1 MMPSLYTKKI
11 CEDWGPTVKEEKLTS
26 LEVGFL
32 IDNPATAVANKG
44 AGLLLDNLVSHC
56 LSSIFIYMRASVFPA
71 STSFAE
77 LSKLMFLICLIRSWI
92 LWSGQILSP
101 EVEISWNL
109 WHRWTDSRLRHLT
122 NEGCI
127 CSHKLNTVAQM
138 LHVYLLYSPFRCVA
152 WGRSK
157 TSMGCN
163 LNLYAEC
170 FFQYGKEKKS
180 SS

>member
-1 MMPSLYTKKI
+1 MQNLNWIHSHCHWVLIPVYTNM
-11 CEDWGPTVKEEKLTS
+11 WGPTVKVEKLTS

-56 LSSIFIYMRASVFPA
+56 LGSIFVYKRASVFPA
-71 STSFAE
+71 FTSFAE
-77 LSKLMFLICLIRSWI
+77 LSKLMFLICLIRSCI

-109 WHRWTDSRLRHLT
+109 RHRWTDSRLRHLT
-122 NEGCI
+122 IEGCI

-138 LHVYLLYSPFRCVA
+138 LHILPSIFSFSLCCLR
-152 WGRSK
+152 
-157 TSMGCN
+157 
-163 LNLYAEC
+163 
-170 FFQYGKEKKS
+170 
-180 SS
+180 